1 MYKIKKKI
9 IVIIS
14 FLVLHACGYSPIYL
28 NQKDNNQ
35 VLKLISINGD
45 DEINYQLENLINNY
59 SKNNNGSTTKI
70 YLLDITSNYS
80 KNTISK
86 DTRGNA
92 TVYLLNTSIK
102 FEVTLG
108 ENKKI
113 FNFSDSLTIN
123 NLDDEFE
130 QIAYEQSIK
139 ENFALS
145 IFQKFFIQISKFE

>member
-1 MYKIKKKI
+1 MNKIKNKI
-9 IVIIS
+9 VIIIS

-28 NQKDNNQ
+28 NQPDNNQ

-59 SKNNNGSTTKI
+59 SKDSGNSKKI
-70 YLLDITSNYS
+70 YLLNITSNYTKS
-80 KNTISK
+80 AVSK

-92 TVYLLNTSIK
+92 SVYLLNVSIV
-102 FEVTLG
+102 FEVTQG

-113 FNFSDSLTIN
+113 YNLSDSITIN

-145 IFQKFFIQISKFE
+145 IFQKFFVQLLTFE